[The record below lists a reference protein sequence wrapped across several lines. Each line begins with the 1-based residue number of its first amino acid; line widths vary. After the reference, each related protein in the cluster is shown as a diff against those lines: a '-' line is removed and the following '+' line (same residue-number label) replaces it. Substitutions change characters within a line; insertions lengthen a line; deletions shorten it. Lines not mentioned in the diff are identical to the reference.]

1 MKYELKR
8 KMTQH
13 VLLDV
18 AIIVVSVIGL
28 ILTDG
33 ENIACV
39 FLGLM
44 AAGFI
49 VNEIMRSKDPKFT
62 FDENGFYIGETRYS
76 YSQIER
82 IISHRDR
89 YATFAKIVIDG
100 DDVFKFDTSY
110 ENANEFIKQLTLS
123 GVEHNL
129 FGR

>member
-8 KMTQH
+8 KTTKGILLG
-13 VLLDV
+13 VLIMAIGIFAAVIGEEV
-18 AIIVVSVIGL
+18 AIFGAFFALMGGGSV
-28 ILTDG
+28 
-33 ENIACV
+33 
-39 FLGLM
+39 
-44 AAGFI
+44 

-76 YSQIER
+76 YKKIEKITTR
-82 IISHRDR
+82 RDR
-89 YATFAKIVIDG
+89 YVTNMKIIIDG
-100 DDVFKFDTSY
+100 EVVYKFDTSY

>member
-18 AIIVVSVIGL
+18 AIIAVSVIWL

-44 AAGFI
+44 AAGFL

-76 YSQIER
+76 YKQIEKITTR
-82 IISHRDR
+82 RDR
-89 YATFAKIVIDG
+89 YVTFVKIIVDG
-100 DDVFKFDTSY
+100 EAVYKFDTSY

>member
-1 MKYELKR
+1 MKCELKR
-8 KMTQH
+8 KTTQH
-13 VLLDV
+13 ILLDAGIV
-18 AIIVVSVIGL
+18 AVSVIGL
-28 ILTDG
+28 VLTEG
-33 ENIACV
+33 ESIACV

-44 AAGFI
+44 AAGFL

-76 YSQIER
+76 YKQIEKITTR
-82 IISHRDR
+82 RDR
-89 YATFAKIVIDG
+89 YVTHMKIIVDG
-100 DDVFKFDTSY
+100 EVVYKFDTSY